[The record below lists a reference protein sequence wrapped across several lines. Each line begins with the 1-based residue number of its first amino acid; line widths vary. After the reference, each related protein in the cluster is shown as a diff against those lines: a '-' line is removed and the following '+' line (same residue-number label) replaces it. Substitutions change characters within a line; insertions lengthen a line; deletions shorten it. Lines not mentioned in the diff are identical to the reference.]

1 MNRNRFANNERR
13 LPQFRVSRKSS
24 SGREEPVWPVLA
36 KFHRFGNILF
46 IFVKWLRFYS
56 VFGKF
61 FNLLWKIVMLRAGFQ
76 HGQILKN
83 NIAIW
88 SHWEELTFHF
98 FLIPKY
104 RQTDRQC
111 DQVGQSLNGFWHNF
125 LSKGG
130 QIFNYII
137 GSFELRHLL
146 SKNCC
151 SFFLGNFLEKIGLIF
166 IPTFGHTSDRP
177 SPIPT
182 RTVHTKNLNYEN
194 NVAGPIA

>member
-1 MNRNRFANNERR
+1 MWTSLKPTLALAPIPQSLSLSLCHSYFAETSCCTFDDCFAIQKLYELLPHFHSCQLSRKPFSFLFYVTLYRIVPAMMNRNRFANNERR

-98 FLIPKY
+98 FIFFSF
-104 RQTDRQC
+104 QNTDRPI
-111 DQVGQSLNGFWHNF
+111 DSVTL
-125 LSKGG
+125 
-130 QIFNYII
+130 
-137 GSFELRHLL
+137 
-146 SKNCC
+146 
-151 SFFLGNFLEKIGLIF
+151 LGNL
-166 IPTFGHTSDRP
+166 
-177 SPIPT
+177 
-182 RTVHTKNLNYEN
+182 
-194 NVAGPIA
+194 